1 MKPHRPL
8 LTLLAAS
15 VLTGSVS
22 AAAYIKF
29 DGVDGESTASGHK
42 DWILIESLAS
52 GIQRPRLEATGGLG
66 RAIPSDI
73 VVVKQLDKSSPKLM
87 EAVATGKVFPTVQ
100 FHLTRLVGPE
110 REATYYTYEL
120 KNVLVTS
127 YQVGGSGSAS
137 ESRPMESFSLNFE
150 EIKVTYVPAFDG
162 NGRPVDPV
170 ETVWRVETGTA
181 GTAN

>member
-1 MKPHRPL
+1 MKPYRPL

-29 DGVDGESTASGHK
+29 DGVDGESTDADHK
-42 DWILIESLAS
+42 DWIIIQSLSS
-52 GIQRPRLEATGGLG
+52 GIQRPRSDATGGLG
-66 RAIPSDI
+66 RAIASDI
-73 VVVKQLDKSSPKLM
+73 VVAKQLDKSSPKLA
-87 EAVATGKVFPTVQ
+87 EAVARGTVFPTVK
-100 FHLTRLVGPE
+100 FHLTRFVGAE

-120 KNVLVTS
+120 KNVIVTS

-137 ESRPMESFSLNFE
+137 EPRPSENFSLNFE

-162 NGRPVDPV
+162 NWRPVDPV

-181 GTAN
+181 N